1 MALIVGGTTVTG
13 TQTLDATRL
22 TGNLP
27 AISGASLTGLGS
39 ATAKN
44 FQVKLTSDVS
54 SKNNNTWY
62 YLGYSAGFGTTER
75 VDNGSCWDASNGYFV
90 APDAGQYYFYV
101 KWVCY
106 GTSTHDSYDIGYAKL
121 QVAASGSTSFGDIT
135 GYDGER
141 TGNRTPAKGYVNGN
155 FSQIVSLTAG
165 QRIIFGTHVYSGGSQ
180 TDWEW
185 GEDGT
190 YFGGIYLGD

>member
-1 MALIVGGTTVTG
+1 MALIKTNARSSS
-13 TQTLDATRL
+13 QLDATIL

-27 AISGASLTGLGS
+27 AISGASLIGVPS
-39 ATAKN
+39 ASAKN
-44 FQVKLTSDVS
+44 FQAKLTSDVS

-62 YLGYSAGFGTTER
+62 YLGYSAGFGITES
-75 VDNGSCWDASNGYFV
+75 VDNGSMWDASNGFFV
-90 APDAGQYYFYV
+90 APDTGQYLFYLA
-101 KWVCY
+101 WACY

-121 QVAASGSTSFGDIT
+121 QKAASGSSSFSNIS

-141 TGNRTPAKGYVNGN
+141 TGNRTPNKGYVAGN

-165 QRIIFGTHVYSGGSQ
+165 ERIIFGTHVYSGGSQ